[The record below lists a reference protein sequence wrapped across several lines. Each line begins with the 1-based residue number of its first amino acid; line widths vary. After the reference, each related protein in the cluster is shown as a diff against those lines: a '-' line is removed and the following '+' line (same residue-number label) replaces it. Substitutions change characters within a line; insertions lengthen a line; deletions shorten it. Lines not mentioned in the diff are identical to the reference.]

1 MPGFDARNAAGGRKG
16 RPYQSIVT
24 FAPCV
29 RLQSGLEF
37 ALLGYYVIRYFLLAT
52 TLLLGLAACTPTEQ
66 RTPAV
71 VRAELERKLP
81 KSLQDR
87 SGWARDIESAF
98 TAMDIDPSA
107 SNLCAALAVIEQ
119 ESTYR
124 VDPPVPGLAKIARTE
139 IENRAERFHIP
150 DFLLNAMLARKSGD
164 GRTYEQRLQS
174 VRTEQE
180 LSALFEDMISRV
192 PLGTK
197 MLQGLNPIR
206 TGGPMQVRIAFAKA
220 HIGSYPYPLG
230 PGGIRAE
237 VFSRRGGLYF
247 GIKHLLDYPNSY
259 SKPLYNFADFN
270 AGRYASRNAAFQRA
284 VALASGQTLQL
295 DGDLLLPKA
304 PMDKPGATEAALR
317 QLRPLAMDDAAIRSA
332 LQFSNRHSFED
343 HALYHHIFERAESR
357 IKGPLARARVPEI
370 DLSSPKISRQLTT
383 AWFADRVNGRWKKCM
398 AKR

>member
-1 MPGFDARNAAGGRKG
+1 MNGMARLYLFA
-16 RPYQSIVT
+16 IV
-24 FAPCV
+24 
-29 RLQSGLEF
+29 
-37 ALLGYYVIRYFLLAT
+37 
-52 TLLLGLAACTPTEQ
+52 LLLSLTACTEGEQ

-81 KSLQDR
+81 EKLEDR
-87 SGWARDIESAF
+87 AGWARDIESAF
-98 TAMDIDPSA
+98 TAMGLDPSP

-139 IENRAERFHIP
+139 IESRAKRFRIP
-150 DFLLNAMLARKSGD
+150 DFLLKAMLARKSGD
-164 GRTYEQRLQS
+164 GRTYDERLNN

-192 PLGTK
+192 PLGNK
-197 MLQGLNPIR
+197 LLAGLNPIR
-206 TGGPMQVRIAFAKA
+206 TGGPMQVRISFAKA
-220 HIGSYPYPLG
+220 HAGSYPYPIG

-237 VFSRRGGLYF
+237 VFSRHGGLYF

-259 SKPLYNFADFN
+259 NKPLYNFADFN

-370 DLSSPKISRQLTT
+370 RLNSPKITRQLTT
-383 AWFADRVNGRWKKCM
+383 AWFADRVNNRWKKCM
-398 AKR
+398 AKP